1 MRNYNRYGLIPQS
14 WWEGAGDFASEL
26 SDWLAPFSE
35 FRRNAYTP
43 PRMTFEEKADDFEV
57 RVMLPGCRGDAIA
70 AEVVGDFLTIKA
82 EQPAT
87 ELAENE
93 RFIHS
98 ERTSGRFEETIKLPG
113 RVDPAGVTAKYKD
126 GILTITLPREA
137 PRQPAAIKVA
147 VAD

>member
-1 MRNYNRYGLIPQS
+1 MKNYNRYGLIPQS
-14 WWEGAGDFASEL
+14 WWEGAGDFASDL
-26 SDWLAPFSE
+26 SDWFAPFSE
-35 FRRNAYTP
+35 FRRNAYPP
-43 PRMTFEEKADDFEV
+43 PRMTFEETADDFEV

-82 EQPAT
+82 DQPAPV
-87 ELAENE
+87 LAENE

-137 PRQPAAIKVA
+137 PRQPAAVKIA